1 MRHAGMNN
9 FMAIDIPTLTN
20 RKSYGHVGND
30 FISEK
35 KKKKARMRSFIPT
48 IWKMAPSALPKVI
61 VGVELKYVMDYFKL
75 LWLMHSIHFLNWEF

>member
-1 MRHAGMNN
+1 MMRHAGMNN

-35 KKKKARMRSFIPT
+35 KKKKSKNEKFH
-48 IWKMAPSALPKVI
+48 SNN
-61 VGVELKYVMDYFKL
+61 LK
-75 LWLMHSIHFLNWEF
+75 NGT